1 MNRRN
6 KILDICLFAQI
17 FMAITSAFLFWLGND
32 PQARHTYTIILHIW
46 LGVLW
51 LDAKFSKSNT

>member
-1 MNRRN
+1 
-6 KILDICLFAQI
+6 
-17 FMAITSAFLFWLGND
+17 MAITSAFLFWLGND